1 MTDLNQSILEII
13 SKHVGGGKRGHQIS
27 WENLT
32 WELMGDSGM
41 FDYSA
46 LKVAVREAIEQMRDS
61 GIVICSDQ
69 RGYFLPA
76 NESELNKF
84 LEDYRGPALKRL
96 HTAKMIDDGRA
107 NYFAKQLTLD
117 SGAGEA

>member
-1 MTDLNQSILEII
+1 MTDLNQSILAILD
-13 SKHVGGGKRGHQIS
+13 KHVGGGKCGHQIS

-69 RGYFLPA
+69 HGYFRPA
-76 NESELNKF
+76 NEAELNKF
-84 LEDYRGPALKRL
+84 LDDYRGPALKRL
-96 HTAKMIDDGRA
+96 HTAKMIDDGRS

-117 SGAGEA
+117 A